1 MPARISFDRVAAF
14 YDDTRGLAPRV
25 LARVMA
31 VLVDELHGK
40 RVLEVGVG
48 TGRLTVP
55 LQKSGVS
62 VIGVDISHRMIELG
76 LTKGLRNVVLA
87 DGARLPFPAQTF
99 DVATTNHVLHLMSDW
114 REVLLEIR
122 RVTKDWYF
130 SVIERWDQRTGIM
143 AEYERYAS
151 AAGYTWH
158 PPGFHERDLA
168 TLLPPDMVMPAGP
181 FDEDISA
188 KAAIDDLD
196 RRAYTSQWEVPEA
209 IHRAAIAQL
218 RRTWEGRELRRT
230 FTMEISFWRV
240 DRLAELAARS
250 IQRS

>member
-1 MPARISFDRVAAF
+1 MPARMSFDRVAAF

-31 VLVDELHGK
+31 VLVDELRGK

-48 TGRLTVP
+48 TGRLAIP
-55 LQKSGVS
+55 LQKSGVP
-62 VIGVDISHRMIELG
+62 VVGVDISHRMIELG

-87 DGARLPFPAQTF
+87 DGARLPFPPRTF

-122 RVTKDWYF
+122 RVTKDLYF

-143 AEYERYAS
+143 AEYERHAS

-168 TLLPPDMVMPAGP
+168 TLLPPEVVMPVGP
-181 FDEDISA
+181 FEEDGSA

-218 RRTWEGRELRRT
+218 RGTWEGRELRRT

-250 IQRS
+250 VQRS